1 MNNILGKFAY
11 LLYQGQLTR
20 DDESPSVV
28 HHKAHSVKTNYDA
41 IEAALTREA
50 RRNDDLGTPLIK
62 TLLNRGVASTMRSAL
77 RNVSDLELVVYTAD
91 LPRIY
96 NSSTADVDIPL
107 ILQDSLNYAIRPYAS
122 SIASNVIEL
131 FNPDKPIPSAYKQL
145 TRLELILYTYAWYDN
160 ITKTSDM
167 LDRWIDLALATKVD
181 NLINSLPIG
190 SFL

>member
-20 DDESPSVV
+20 DNESPSIL

-50 RRNDDLGTPLIK
+50 RKNDDLGVPLI
-62 TLLNRGVASTMRSAL
+62 TVLLNRGIASSMRSAL
-77 RNVSDLELVVYTAD
+77 RNVSDLELIVYAAD

-96 NSSTADVDIPL
+96 NSSTADIDIPI

-122 SIASNVIEL
+122 SVTNNVIEL
-131 FNPDKPIPSAYKQL
+131 FNQDKPIPSSYKQL
-145 TRLELILYTYAWYDN
+145 TRLELVLYTYAWYDN
-160 ITKTSDM
+160 VTKNSDI
-167 LDRWIDLALATKVD
+167 LDRWIDLALVAKVD
-181 NLINSLPIG
+181 QLINSLPIG